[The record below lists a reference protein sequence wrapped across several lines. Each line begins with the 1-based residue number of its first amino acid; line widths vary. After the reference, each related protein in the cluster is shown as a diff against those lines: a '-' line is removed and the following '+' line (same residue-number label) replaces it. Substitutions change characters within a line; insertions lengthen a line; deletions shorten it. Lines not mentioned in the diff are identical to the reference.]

1 MTVTDRTGR
10 RWAIPAAQSLQ
21 ASAMLLRRLE
31 GRDGQHPIDELV
43 ASAPLLFLLSAI
55 RALAPEDRRRYR
67 GKSLVAEFD
76 RRDIETL
83 ASGWWGRGG

>member
-1 MTVTDRTGR
+1 
-10 RWAIPAAQSLQ
+10 
-21 ASAMLLRRLE
+21 MLRC
-31 GRDGQHPIDELV
+31 
-43 ASAPLLFLLSAI
+43 APLLFLLSAI